1 MKISYNWLKKY
12 LDFNLSV
19 SETSEIL
26 TDIGLE
32 VESAELYEPI
42 KGGLEGVLVGKV
54 MKCVKHPDA
63 DKLQVTK
70 VDIGTSEPLQIVC
83 GAPNVAEG
91 QTVLVA
97 TIGTKLFF
105 SDGNELLIKKA
116 KIRGIPSEGMIC
128 AEDELGIGES
138 HEGIL
143 VLSDAFEVGKKASE
157 MFFTENDTVFE
168 IGLTPN
174 RSDAISHYGVARD
187 LAAALSM
194 RKKVIFTAKLP
205 DVSSFKPEIK
215 KNPISIVINDAE
227 NCSRYAGVFFKNI
240 RVGESPEWLK
250 SFLRSMGMKPINNIV
265 DITNFV
271 MLETGQPL
279 HAFDAKK
286 IAGDKIVV
294 RKSKLKEFVT
304 LDEVSRKMSG
314 RELMIC
320 NENEEMCMAGV
331 FGGLDSGVSM
341 KTTSIFLESAYFNPV
356 SVRKSAKFHGLK
368 TDSSFRFER
377 GVDPEMIPYALHRA
391 SQLISE
397 LCSEVKYSTVQDVY
411 PAPIQRVKIL
421 CSFDRINALIGKEIS
436 SKRVISILE
445 SLDFEIFNVGKFGFE
460 TFAPLYRV
468 DVTREAD
475 VIEEVLRIY
484 GFNSIDIP
492 EKLNYSLLF
501 SDKVNLKKERLKE
514 TVSSYLSSNGFYE
527 AINNSLSKSEYVEI
541 FDIINAGELIKILN
555 PLSKDL
561 EIMRQSLLPG
571 LLENVLLN
579 QNYHQSDIRLFEFGK
594 EYRHNSLFNNLEVN
608 KQYNEKE
615 VLALVLTGNEKPENW
630 KYSSEKTDIFTV
642 KLYIEKIIKFAGLT
656 QKLTSQSFSNSTFKD
671 GIQYVDSMNNVI
683 ALCGILHP
691 KVAKYF
697 DIKQSV
703 YYAEIRWKN
712 FSEMSVNKSVKF
724 NDIVKYQPVRRDL
737 ALLLNSHISYD
748 EVYGIASKT
757 LGKMVKDINIFDVY
771 EGEKLPQGK
780 KSYAL
785 SFILQDSVKTMTEK
799 EITLAMDRLVKAY
812 QEQLGGELR

>member
-227 NCSRYAGVFFKNI
+227 NCSRYAGVFFKN
-240 RVGESPEWLK
+240 
-250 SFLRSMGMKPINNIV
+250 
-265 DITNFV
+265 
-271 MLETGQPL
+271 
-279 HAFDAKK
+279 
-286 IAGDKIVV
+286 
-294 RKSKLKEFVT
+294 
-304 LDEVSRKMSG
+304 
-314 RELMIC
+314 
-320 NENEEMCMAGV
+320 
-331 FGGLDSGVSM
+331 
-341 KTTSIFLESAYFNPV
+341 
-356 SVRKSAKFHGLK
+356 
-368 TDSSFRFER
+368 
-377 GVDPEMIPYALHRA
+377 
-391 SQLISE
+391 
-397 LCSEVKYSTVQDVY
+397 
-411 PAPIQRVKIL
+411 
-421 CSFDRINALIGKEIS
+421 
-436 SKRVISILE
+436 
-445 SLDFEIFNVGKFGFE
+445 
-460 TFAPLYRV
+460 
-468 DVTREAD
+468 
-475 VIEEVLRIY
+475 
-484 GFNSIDIP
+484 
-492 EKLNYSLLF
+492 
-501 SDKVNLKKERLKE
+501 
-514 TVSSYLSSNGFYE
+514 
-527 AINNSLSKSEYVEI
+527 
-541 FDIINAGELIKILN
+541 
-555 PLSKDL
+555 
-561 EIMRQSLLPG
+561 
-571 LLENVLLN
+571 
-579 QNYHQSDIRLFEFGK
+579 
-594 EYRHNSLFNNLEVN
+594 
-608 KQYNEKE
+608 
-615 VLALVLTGNEKPENW
+615 
-630 KYSSEKTDIFTV
+630 
-642 KLYIEKIIKFAGLT
+642 
-656 QKLTSQSFSNSTFKD
+656 
-671 GIQYVDSMNNVI
+671 
-683 ALCGILHP
+683 
-691 KVAKYF
+691 
-697 DIKQSV
+697 
-703 YYAEIRWKN
+703 
-712 FSEMSVNKSVKF
+712 
-724 NDIVKYQPVRRDL
+724 
-737 ALLLNSHISYD
+737 
-748 EVYGIASKT
+748 
-757 LGKMVKDINIFDVY
+757 
-771 EGEKLPQGK
+771 
-780 KSYAL
+780 
-785 SFILQDSVKTMTEK
+785 
-799 EITLAMDRLVKAY
+799 
-812 QEQLGGELR
+812 

>member
-32 VESAELYEPI
+32 VESIDLYEPI
-42 KGGLEGVLVGKV
+42 KGGLDGVLVGKV
-54 MKCVKHPDA
+54 LKCVKHPDA

-70 VDIGTSEPLQIVC
+70 VDVGMSEPLQIVC

-97 TIGTKLFF
+97 TVGSKLFF
-105 SDGNELLIKKA
+105 SDGKELLIKKA

-143 VLSDAFEVGKKASE
+143 VLPDTFEVGTKASKL
-157 MFFTENDTVFE
+157 FFTDNDYVFE

-174 RSDAISHYGVARD
+174 RSDAMSHYGVARD
-187 LAAALSM
+187 LAAALTM
-194 RKKVIFTAKLP
+194 RKKQDFVAKLP
-205 DVSSFKPEIK
+205 DVFGFKPVIK
-215 KNPISIVINDAE
+215 KNPISIVIEDVE
-227 NCSRYAGVFFKNI
+227 GCPRYAGVFFENI
-240 RVGESPEWLK
+240 TVGESPEWLK
-250 SFLRSMGMKPINNIV
+250 CYITSMGMKPINNIV
-265 DITNFV
+265 DISNFV

-294 RKSKLKEFVT
+294 RKSQSNEFVT
-304 LDEVSRKMSG
+304 LDEVSRKMNG
-314 RELMIC
+314 REMMIC
-320 NENEEMCMAGV
+320 NEKEEMCMAGI
-331 FGGLDSGVSM
+331 FGGLDSGVTM
-341 KTTSIFLESAYFNPV
+341 ETTSIFLESAYFNPV

-377 GVDPEMIPYALHRA
+377 GVDPEMIPYALQRA
-391 SQLISE
+391 ALLISE
-397 LCSEVKYSTVQDVY
+397 LCPQVKYSPVQDVY
-411 PAPIQRVKIL
+411 PAPMQRVKIS
-421 CSFDRINALIGKEIS
+421 CSFNRINALIGKEIPAE
-436 SKRVISILE
+436 KVISILE
-445 SLDFEIFNVGKFGFE
+445 LLDFEIFNLGENGFE

-484 GFNSIDIP
+484 GFNSIEIP
-492 EKLNYSLLF
+492 ETLSYSLMF

-527 AINNSLSKSEYVEI
+527 AMNNSLSKSEYLEL
-541 FDIINAGELIKILN
+541 FDVIKANELVKILN

-579 QNYHQSDIRLFEFGK
+579 QNYHHADIRLFEFGK
-594 EYRHNSLFNNLEVN
+594 EYRSNSLFSNMDVH
-608 KQYNEKE
+608 KKYVEKE
-615 VLALVLTGNEKPENW
+615 VLAMVMAGNEKPENW
-630 KYSSEKTDIFTV
+630 KFSSSKIDFFTLKSNVEKMIQ
-642 KLYIEKIIKFAGLT
+642 FAGLT
-656 QKLTSQSFSNSTFKD
+656 KKLTVKQFSSNTFKD
-671 GIQYVDSMNNVI
+671 GIQYLDSANNVI
-683 ALCGILHP
+683 AFCGILHL
-691 KVAKYF
+691 KVAKHF

-712 FSEMSVNKSVKF
+712 FAEMSVKKSIKY
-724 NDIVKYQPVRRDL
+724 NDIVNYQPVRRDL
-737 ALLLNSHISYD
+737 ALLLNSQTTYD
-748 EVYGIASKT
+748 EVYEIASKT
-757 LGKMVKDINIFDVY
+757 LGKTVQEINIFDVY
-771 EGEKLPQGK
+771 EGDKLPEGK
-780 KSYAL
+780 KSYAV
-785 SFILQDSVKTMTEK
+785 SFILQDSTKTMTEM
-799 EITLAMDRLVKAY
+799 EITSAMDKLVKAY
-812 QEQLGGELR
+812 QTQLQAELR